1 MAMDCWNMGKSGR
14 QLEYTQE
21 MGEEICLK
29 MAVNSVSIQKLCKR
43 FPHWPCFQT
52 IYEWRIKVPSFGEM
66 YLRAKQNQIEL
77 LVDEILDI
85 SDDST
90 HDTIIKSNTK
100 GDEYECANS
109 EWINRSKLRVDS
121 RKWLAAKLAPRIY
134 GEKKESDEKD
144 GSDFIS
150 KNRDKINNK

>member
-1 MAMDCWNMGKSGR
+1 MA
-14 QLEYTQE
+14 T
-21 MGEEICLK
+21 
-29 MAVNSVSIQKLCKR
+29 NSASIVTLCKQNS
-43 FPHWPCFQT
+43 HWPCYQT
-52 IYEWRIKVPSFGEM
+52 VYEWRIKVPSFGDM

-77 LVDEILDI
+77 LVDQILDI

-100 GDEYECANS
+100 GDEYESANS

-134 GEKKESDEKD
+134 GEKKESEEKD

-150 KNRDKINNK
+150 KNREKLNSK